1 VVGIVALAGGTG
13 DPARAFTFKPGVNVP
28 VAVLAGA
35 AIAFYACLGFEDV
48 ANVAEEAQNPSGCS
62 RWLSSPVSGSR
73 A

>member
-35 AIAFYACLGFEDV
+35 AIAFYA
-48 ANVAEEAQNPSGCS
+48 
-62 RWLSSPVSGSR
+62 
-73 A
+73 